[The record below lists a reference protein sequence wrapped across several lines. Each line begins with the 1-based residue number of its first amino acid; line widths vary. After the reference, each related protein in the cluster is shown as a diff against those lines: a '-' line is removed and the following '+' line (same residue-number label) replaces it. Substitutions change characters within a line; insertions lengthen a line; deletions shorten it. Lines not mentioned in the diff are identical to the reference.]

1 MVKKVASLKANVE
14 AKLNEADQSRK
25 APVDA
30 YAILEGDE
38 VKVVKEQTGNKYDAS
53 AILKEFSQKEGN
65 KDIYLT
71 AKYLK
76 PVKENSAIVK
86 QEEKKP
92 KRIDR

>member
-1 MVKKVASLKANVE
+1 MASLKANVE

-30 YAILEGDE
+30 YAILEGDK
-38 VKVVKEQTGNKYDAS
+38 VKVVKEQTGNKYDVS

-76 PVKENSAIVK
+76 AS
-86 QEEKKP
+86 QKKTVRLLN
-92 KRIDR
+92 KRKRN